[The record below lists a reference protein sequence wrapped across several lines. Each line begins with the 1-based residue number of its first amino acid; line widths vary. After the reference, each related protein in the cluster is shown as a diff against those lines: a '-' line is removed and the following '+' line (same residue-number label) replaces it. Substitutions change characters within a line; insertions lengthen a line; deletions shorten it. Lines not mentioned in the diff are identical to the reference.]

1 MTPLP
6 IGLTY
11 YMNFLE
17 QLSKVPLRRE
27 PQQKVNCPEMALLMR
42 MAVRGDVG
50 VQWTASREE
59 LEQMLREAAKR
70 LGARLPRRLLVAV
83 RPLTEAYF
91 RTTARGGELRVVI
104 NDALSDAPMDVLEA
118 LSEVII
124 ARASGAA
131 RPRMVGKPFW
141 DHVETEELRERM
153 QANYL
158 ARQRSF
164 DPEPQGRVSDLAEL
178 FDAVNEAY
186 FESSLPH
193 PLLGWTRRP
202 ITYRWGW
209 YSSMVRPHGLIVINC
224 LLDDPKVPRFVLEGT
239 MYHEM
244 LHMQVDP
251 VVVNGRRV
259 VHTRQFRT
267 LERRFD
273 RHEDLRPEY
282 RKVLRRYGREVGAV
296 RRTRGRRGRR

>member
-1 MTPLP
+1 
-6 IGLTY
+6 
-11 YMNFLE
+11 
-17 QLSKVPLRRE
+17 
-27 PQQKVNCPEMALLMR
+27 
-42 MAVRGDVG
+42 
-50 VQWTASREE
+50 
-59 LEQMLREAAKR
+59 MLREAAKR

-83 RPLTEAYF
+83 RPLAEAYF

-104 NDALSDAPMDVLEA
+104 NDALSDAPRDVLEA
-118 LSEVII
+118 LSEVIV

-141 DHVETEELRERM
+141 GYVETEELRGRM

-164 DPEPQGRVSDLAEL
+164 DPEPQGKAWDLVQL
-178 FDAVNEAY
+178 FDAVNKAY
-186 FESSLPH
+186 FESVLPH

-209 YSSMVRPHGLIVINC
+209 YSSLVRPHGLIVINC
-224 LLDDPKVPRFVLEGT
+224 LLDDPQVPRFVLEGT

-244 LHMQVDP
+244 LHMQLDP

-259 VHTRQFRT
+259 VHTRQFRA
-267 LERRFD
+267 LEWRFD

-296 RRTRGRRGRR
+296 QRTRGRRGRR